1 MEKAKRGFAI
11 HLIVY
16 AIANVVLIA
25 INLVHAPKTIW
36 FFYPY
41 WGWAS
46 YGGFLSR
53 ISSFI
58 DRFAVTNRSNY
69 YLTLQYLIDYSVI
82 PYS

>member
-36 FFYPY
+36 FSTPIGVGPPMADSHREFHP
-41 WGWAS
+41 S
-46 YGGFLSR
+46 
-53 ISSFI
+53 
-58 DRFAVTNRSNY
+58 
-69 YLTLQYLIDYSVI
+69 
-82 PYS
+82 